1 MCYDNQRAIALAY
14 DLVYN
19 VKTNHV
25 ELDIHFIK
33 DNVVPK
39 RIKVCFV
46 PNEDQTTDVL
56 TKALIFK

>member
-25 ELDIHFIK
+25 ELDNIII